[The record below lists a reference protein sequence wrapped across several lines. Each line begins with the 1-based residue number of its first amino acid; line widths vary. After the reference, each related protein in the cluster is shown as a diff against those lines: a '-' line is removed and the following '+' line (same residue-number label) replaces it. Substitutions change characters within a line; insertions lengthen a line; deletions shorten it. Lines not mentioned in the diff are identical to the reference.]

1 MPPTDR
7 PPGPD
12 VLSLHQIVAQG
23 QHVMTVCNACRYCEQ
38 FCPVFPAMEE
48 RLTFAEADLN
58 YLANLCHNCGEC
70 LYACQYAP
78 PHEFGINVPRTLA
91 EIRLRSYEQYCW
103 PRAFGAAFK
112 AHGALT
118 ALTLAAGLTLL
129 MFAATWTMN
138 GDALRE
144 SNPGGDFYAI
154 VPHAVMVAL
163 FGSVGLFVLT
173 ALSAG
178 AIRFWRDVDR
188 GLATGLTAAALG
200 QALREAMTLRHLHT
214 TGVDCTSAEEVRA
227 PWRRWFHHCT
237 SYGFL
242 LSFASTTVA
251 AIYHTVFGWHAP
263 YAYSSFPVVLG
274 TLGGAGLLVGPAGLF
289 ALRRRRDPALG
300 DPAQEGLDESFITLL
315 FLTSLTGL
323 LLLVLRDRAIMAPLL
338 LVHLGIVLTL
348 FLSLPYG
355 KFVHGFYRTAA
366 LVKYAVETAA
376 R

>member
-7 PPGPD
+7 TPGPG
-12 VLSLHQIVAQG
+12 VLSLQQVVAQG

-48 RLTFAEADLN
+48 RLTFVSADLN

-112 AHGALT
+112 AHGTLT
-118 ALTLAAGLTLL
+118 ALALAAGLTLL
-129 MFAATWTMN
+129 MFAAMWTIN
-138 GDALRE
+138 GDALRR
-144 SNPGGDFYAI
+144 SNPGGDFYA
-154 VPHAVMVAL
+154 VMPHAVMVAL

-173 ALSAG
+173 ALGAG
-178 AIRFWRDVDR
+178 AIRFWRDVHR
-188 GLATGLTAAALG
+188 GPAAGLTAAALG

-214 TGVDCTSAEEVRA
+214 TGVDCTSAEEVRTR
-227 PWRRWFHHCT
+227 WRRWFHHCT

-263 YAYSSFPVVLG
+263 YAYSSLPVVLG
-274 TLGGAGLLVGPAGLF
+274 ALGGAGLLAGPGGLF
-289 ALRRRRDPALG
+289 VLRRRRDPALG
-300 DPAQEGLDESFITLL
+300 DPAQEGLDESFIILL

-338 LVHLGIVLTL
+338 LVHLGFVLTL

-355 KFVHGFYRTAA
+355 KFVHGIYRTAA
-366 LVKYAVETAA
+366 LVNYAVETAA